1 MPPNPASALTERRLE
16 ALRACAVNPEGLRP
30 SAYPNVMPV
39 LEALGL
45 VERRRRGLG
54 RQAVYWHLTMAGH
67 ELLTEVEM
75 GGPGE
80 P

>member
-1 MPPNPASALTERRLE
+1 MPSNPASALTERRLE
-16 ALRACAVNPEGLRP
+16 ALRACAINPQGLRP

-45 VERRRRGLG
+45 VARRKQALG
-54 RQAVYWHLTMAGH
+54 RHAVYWFLTQAGR
-67 ELLTEVEM
+67 ELLTEV
-75 GGPGE
+75 GIDGPGE